1 MTNPAYKS
9 QRQRKN
15 IKDFISLTNKQDSKN
30 VAIELTNMF
39 NDAVN
44 KNAESIHS
52 QKPMLSDLADNRT
65 SRLDESNVIMI
76 NGNPEKKV
84 NSKKSPIVKGETI

>member
-15 IKDFISLTNKQDSKN
+15 IKDFISISNKQDSKT

-44 KNAESIHS
+44 KNTESIQS
-52 QKPMLSDLADNRT
+52 QKPMLSDLVDNKT
-65 SRLDESNVIMI
+65 SMLDESNIIMI
-76 NGNPEKKV
+76 NGNP
-84 NSKKSPIVKGETI
+84 